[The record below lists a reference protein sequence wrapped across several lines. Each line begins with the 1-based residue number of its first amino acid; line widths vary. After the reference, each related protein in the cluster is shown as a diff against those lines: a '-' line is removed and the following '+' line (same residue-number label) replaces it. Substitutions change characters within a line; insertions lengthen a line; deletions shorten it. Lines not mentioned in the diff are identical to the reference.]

1 MIKLTRKEA
10 CELIRSS
17 IGKPIP
23 TGDTF
28 DRIVFA
34 VNNDTQVRD
43 FLMGLPKYY
52 DTQQVIDFLC
62 GMANDTKLGEDIP
75 FVSVASTIAYE
86 TGNMEEFFKHVGFI
100 CTFAP
105 KYSLNTLLMSV
116 AKAGMPGK
124 MITQMRDELHVKV
137 MELCYKTDPDFI
149 IERNEN
155 NGQYLSSSSD
165 VSSSSESA

>member
-1 MIKLTRKEA
+1 MIKVTRKEA

-17 IGKPIP
+17 IGKPTP

-34 VNNDTQVRD
+34 VNNDAQVRD
-43 FLMGLPKYY
+43 FLMGLPQYY

-75 FVSVASTIAYE
+75 FISVASTIAYE
-86 TGNMEEFFKHVGFI
+86 TGNMGEFFKHVGFI
-100 CTFAP
+100 CTHAP
-105 KYSLNTLLMSV
+105 NYSLNTLLMSV

-124 MITQMRDELHVKV
+124 MITQMRNQLHTKV
-137 MELCYKTDPDFI
+137 MEVCYKTDPDFI

-155 NGQYLSSSSD
+155 GQYLSSSSD
-165 VSSSSESA
+165 VSSSSKDA